1 MKIKDVIASLQSL
14 APPSLQEGYDNAGLI
29 TGDENADIKGML
41 ISLDA
46 SEAVIEEAIKKG
58 CNLVVSHHPIIF
70 SGLKKIT
77 GKNYVE
83 KAVIKAIK
91 NDMALY
97 SVHTNLDNVINGVN
111 GRIASL
117 LELKNI
123 SVLAAKENQL
133 KKLYTFVPTDNAGK
147 VRQAIFNAG
156 GGHIG
161 NYEECSFNAEGFGTF
176 KGGLNTDPYVGKPG
190 ELHREN
196 ELKVEVIF
204 PAWLEGQIIKG
215 LLEAHPYEEVA
226 YDIVRLE
233 NRFSSIGSGV
243 IGELNQ
249 TMDENAFLKLLK
261 VRFNLHVIKH
271 TKLQGKP
278 VNKIAVCGGAGS
290 FLISSALAAG
300 VDFYITSD
308 VKYHEFFDANDK
320 MVIADIGHY
329 ESEQFTIN
337 LLQEFLEQKF
347 PTFAVLKT
355 EVNTN
360 PVRYFL

>member
-1 MKIKDVIASLQSL
+1 MKIKDVITSLESL
-14 APPSLQEGYDNAGLI
+14 APPALQEGYDNAGLI
-29 TGDENADIKGML
+29 TGNENADCKGML

-46 SEAVIEEAIKKG
+46 TEPVIEEAIKRG
-58 CNLVVSHHPIIF
+58 CNLIISHHPIIF

-77 GKNYVE
+77 GKNYVQ

-91 NDMALY
+91 NDIALY
-97 SVHTNLDNVINGVN
+97 AIHTNLDNVLTGVN
-111 GRIASL
+111 GKIASL
-117 LELKNI
+117 LDLKNL

-133 KKLYTFVPTDNAGK
+133 KKLYTFVPVASADK
-147 VRQAIFNAG
+147 VRQAIFDAG
-156 GGHIG
+156 AGHIG
-161 NYEECSFNAEGFGTF
+161 NYEECSFNADGFGTF

-204 PAWLEGQIIKG
+204 PSWLEGRIIRS
-215 LLEAHPYEEVA
+215 LIATHPYEEVA
-226 YDIVRLE
+226 YDIIKLE
-233 NRFSSIGSGV
+233 NKFSSIGSGV

-249 TMDENAFLKLLK
+249 PMDENAFLKLLK
-261 VRFNLHVIKH
+261 EKFKLQVIKH
-271 TKLQGKP
+271 TQLQGKQ

-300 VDFYITSD
+300 ADFYITSD
-308 VKYHEFFDANDK
+308 IKYHEFFDANDK